1 MKFQIYREQQLQC
14 TLAEAWD
21 FFTSPKNLA
30 NITPQDM
37 AFTVLSDYKE
47 EPIYEGMLIDY
58 TVSPLLKIPLRWKT
72 RITEV
77 DFQKSFTDF
86 QLQGPYKLWNHRHE
100 FIANKE
106 GVLMKDTV
114 DYELSFGF
122 LGVIVHQVIVKNKLA
137 KIFDYRFQVL
147 DNLFNP
153 SKTL

>member
-37 AFTVLSDYKE
+37 AFTVLSDNKE

-77 DFQKSFTDF
+77 YFQKSFTDF
-86 QLQGPYKLWNHRHE
+86 QFQGPYKLWNHRHE